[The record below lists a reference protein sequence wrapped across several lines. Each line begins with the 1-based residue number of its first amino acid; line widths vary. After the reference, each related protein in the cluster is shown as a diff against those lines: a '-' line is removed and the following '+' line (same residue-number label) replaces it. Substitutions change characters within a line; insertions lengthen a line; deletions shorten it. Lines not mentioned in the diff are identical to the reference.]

1 MNFDK
6 LSALFKERDE
16 LKDVQYQINDD
27 KFILVLYLQGSLGG
41 HVSKVLEDNYK
52 AILNTA
58 INTKL
63 LDIEYKI
70 EEAFKE
76 SSV

>member
-1 MNFDK
+1 MYNIK
-6 LSALFKERDE
+6 
-16 LKDVQYQINDD
+16 INDD
-27 KFILVLYLQGSLGG
+27 KFILVLYLQSSLGG
-41 HVSKVLEDNYK
+41 HISKVLEDNYK